1 MKILVVDDDKNLN
14 SGISV
19 FLNTN
24 NIGNVSAF
32 DGEDGYNKIKGEKFD
47 LILSDLQMP
56 NMNGIELLK
65 KVKEKYP
72 ELPVMMMTAF
82 ASIENAVEAMKIGAE
97 DYLTKPINLKELL
110 IKIKK
115 IEKSIGLK
123 RENEELKMEVGEF
136 DEARVIHAH
145 QSVHPR

>member
-14 SGISV
+14 LGISV

-72 ELPVMMMTAF
+72 ELPFMMMTAF
-82 ASIENAVEAMKIGAE
+82 ASIENAVDAMKIGA
-97 DYLTKPINLKELL
+97 
-110 IKIKK
+110 
-115 IEKSIGLK
+115 
-123 RENEELKMEVGEF
+123 
-136 DEARVIHAH
+136 
-145 QSVHPR
+145 